1 LKPEKSDMKTRPIV
15 LFYILA
21 VYVFASFIWWSYLL
35 LKKNSDA
42 FKDQVLLEKIR
53 YDHVNSLPDTSVS
66 YYSSSQYL
74 ELKKR
79 YERQTFMILSEG
91 TVFLVL
97 LALGSIRL
105 WQTFSKEIS
114 LARQQNNFLLS
125 ITHELKSPL
134 ASMKLSLQTL
144 LKRTAL
150 EDKFRKLVE
159 NSVEDVDRL
168 SSLVDNILYAAR
180 MENQSFSLNTEI
192 ENISKITSDILQK
205 MQTVYKDSVML
216 KTDIQENIL
225 METEKI
231 AFASVVQNL
240 VENAIKYSPGTAQV
254 EVSLRQNDGTVILE
268 VKDSG
273 IGVPEKER
281 SRIFKKFYRI
291 GNEET
296 RNTKGTGLGLFIV
309 KRVVDLHNGKISI
322 SENMPKGTVV
332 KVVLPVG

>member
-1 LKPEKSDMKTRPIV
+1 MKTRPIV